1 MQHTKLQKLV
11 LAALFAALTYVAT
24 NIIHIP
30 TPGTNGYVNLGD
42 CMVLLGAFL
51 LGPVY
56 GMAAGGIGSMLA
68 DALLGYMTYAPGTL
82 VIKGCMALVAALI
95 VKAMKESKASYVIS
109 AVVSEA
115 IMVVG
120 YFGYASL
127 LLGKGWGAAASI
139 PGNLVQGA
147 MGMVI
152 GLVLLV
158 VLKRSKALEKLA

>member
-1 MQHTKLQKLV
+1 MSDKKIKSMV
-11 LAALFAALTYVAT
+11 MAAVMAALTYVAT
-24 NIIHIP
+24 TVIKIP
-30 TPGTNGYVNLGD
+30 APTGGYVHIGD
-42 CMVLLGAFL
+42 GLVLLCGWI
-51 LGPVY
+51 LGPWW
-56 GMAAGGIGSMLA
+56 GGAAAGIGSMLV
-68 DALLGYMTYAPGTL
+68 DLLGGYGHYAPGTL
-82 VIKGCMALVAALI
+82 IIKGCMALVAALI

-115 IMVVG
+115 IMVLG